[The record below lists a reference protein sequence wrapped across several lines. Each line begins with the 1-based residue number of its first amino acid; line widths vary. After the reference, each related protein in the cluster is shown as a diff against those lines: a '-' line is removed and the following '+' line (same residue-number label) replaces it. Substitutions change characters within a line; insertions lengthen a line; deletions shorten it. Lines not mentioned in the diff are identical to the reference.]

1 MLLVNCSGS
10 VYVCECAF
18 ACVRV
23 WVGGVGANAYM
34 HVGRCLFIHG
44 CGIFFF
50 FLFSSYLCM
59 LLFFSFCFFISI
71 FFSFLFVL
79 SCLKTIYSHH
89 SQVYTAR
96 SFRFGKPEVR

>member
-44 CGIFFF
+44 CGIFLVISVCCFSFLSVF
-50 FLFSSYLCM
+50 FLFLI
-59 LLFFSFCFFISI
+59 FVHFSL
-71 FFSFLFVL
+71 SFPALQQFTIVRFTQQDPVG
-79 SCLKTIYSHH
+79 SESLK
-89 SQVYTAR
+89 
-96 SFRFGKPEVR
+96 